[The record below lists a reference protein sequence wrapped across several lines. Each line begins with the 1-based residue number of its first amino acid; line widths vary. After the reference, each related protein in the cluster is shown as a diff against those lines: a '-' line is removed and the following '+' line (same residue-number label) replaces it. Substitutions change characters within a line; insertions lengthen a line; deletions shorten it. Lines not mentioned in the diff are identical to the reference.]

1 MTSKEADEIVNV
13 KFNQENAPSAPFEE
27 TQVRVKRF
35 SKDVPTFS
43 GKMNESFDNWSW
55 DIRQCI
61 RIEQMND
68 REAALAITTKLKGAP
83 HNLYRDYIENCV
95 SLNKT
100 ESYAE
105 FHQQLE
111 KIYGNSQRVDD
122 WLERINKIRR
132 NHFNTMAEYVDEF
145 TELSTRLNHIK
156 HQRDLIIIFRAGLD
170 SKVAQEIEL
179 RDPTTLDQTIRL
191 AITLDR
197 TLNSSSSNIHYVSR
211 EINKNNYNKYANKGQ
226 NSSFQINKI
235 SWLKA

>member
-1 MTSKEADEIVNV
+1 MYKEFIALIESDKEMTKYRSKFSSFQSLIADDGNKKGKSSQGDSMTSKQANEIVNV
-13 KFNQENAPSAPFEE
+13 KSNQENAPSAPFEE

-95 SLNKT
+95 SFNKT

-105 FHQQLE
+105 FHQQL
-111 KIYGNSQRVDD
+111 KHKM
-122 WLERINKIRR
+122 NK
-132 NHFNTMAEYVDEF
+132 T
-145 TELSTRLNHIK
+145 
-156 HQRDLIIIFRAGLD
+156 HQ
-170 SKVAQEIEL
+170 
-179 RDPTTLDQTIRL
+179 
-191 AITLDR
+191 
-197 TLNSSSSNIHYVSR
+197 
-211 EINKNNYNKYANKGQ
+211 NKT
-226 NSSFQINKI
+226 
-235 SWLKA
+235 